1 MDQAERASIE
11 ELITKFNQD
20 GDRGP
25 REIVNLVVA
34 HGSRAVPAL
43 TDAVYTSD
51 LAHIRGWS
59 LIALSEILGP
69 AGIPYLLTGLKDSQ
83 MSVRLRAIQGLV
95 ALRHADPGKDLLAL
109 LNDPSGGVR
118 VNAIDAL
125 VKLQVRGITQQLLP
139 LATDDK
145 WYVRQHTARAIG
157 ELRLT
162 DALPAL
168 HRLRSDGHPAV
179 RKAADR
185 ALQLMNAPEV

>member
-1 MDQAERASIE
+1 MDLTERAAIE
-11 ELITKFNQD
+11 ELITKFNQA

-34 HGSRAVPAL
+34 HGPKAVPVL
-43 TDAVYTSD
+43 TGAVCTSS

-69 AGIPYLLTGLKDSQ
+69 EGKPHLLMGLKDPQ

-95 ALRHADPGKDLLAL
+95 ALRHADSGKDLLVML
-109 LNDPSGGVR
+109 SDPSGGVR

-125 VKLQVRGITQQLLP
+125 VKLKVRGITQQLLP

-145 WYVRQHTARAIG
+145 WYVRQHIARAIG

-168 HRLRSDGHPAV
+168 HKLRSDDHPAV

-185 ALQLMNAPEV
+185 ALQLVNLPEV